1 MKKQSEESQE
11 EEKEVRVQVPG
22 LVTDE
27 LIVEEIWDHTLAA
40 PQFAVREFG
49 SDRIETR
56 GSIRSGLTD
65 SKGREVLYVPIDNG
79 HLRKGMVLVPDG
91 PAESTFDD
99 VYREACELAFE
110 IYDCDKG
117 KRGEFELLVAIA
129 IGSWF
134 LDRFASEGPRVAG
147 MGMFAPI
154 ISIRGRSG
162 SGKNRALNALR
173 LSSYRPFY
181 DLATVRTPSLYRPLD
196 QWKGTLCLDECDVS
210 GNENSDF
217 VHLIN
222 SRCYGTPISRQNPD
236 APANADVFSSF
247 GLTIV
252 TQRRSWIDDATEN
265 RTVPHYATKS
275 QKSLPT
281 SELDSWIDRGL
292 ALQNK
297 LLHLR
302 LAHWDQVNIDK
313 AARIEGVSDHRLT
326 AAVLPLL
333 ALKDSAPDMVANL
346 KEILLSFARK
356 RIEVKAASTD
366 GIIVNAL
373 WGRIEEGL
381 FGQFNRNLYVGRERV
396 KEKDVTG
403 EETTYVE
410 PLTTSDLSESLKWSS
425 ASALRRVVHGLQLQE
440 KPPSDKIRVGKKV
453 FNPIWFDS
461 AKVEPLL
468 RDFVI
473 DYEDGALQNVLARS
487 GLDMLPTSE
496 PEQLEQPEQKGVSGQ
511 PTAQNVPVVPNVPVI
526 SRVGD
531 GRKMQDQEPTE
542 VKPARIVTYPCSVC
556 GKQVGTY
563 AEPKYVKDRQVY
575 CREHFPKK
583 STKSERSPTLKK
595 SSSTREESSSP
606 AGR

>member
-1 MKKQSEESQE
+1 MKKQREESQE
-11 EEKEVRVQVPG
+11 EEKEVRIRVPG

-27 LIVEEIWDHTLAA
+27 LIAEEVWDHTLAA
-40 PQFAVREFG
+40 PQFTVREFG
-49 SDRIETR
+49 SDKIETR
-56 GSIRSGLTD
+56 ESVRSGMTD
-65 SKGREVLYVPIDNG
+65 SNGREILYVPIDND

-134 LDRFASEGPRVAG
+134 LDRFAPEGPRVAG

-173 LSSYRPFY
+173 LASYRPFY

-217 VHLIN
+217 IHLIN

-236 APANADVFSSF
+236 APANADAFSSF

-281 SELDSWIDRGL
+281 SELDSWTDRGL

-297 LLHLR
+297 LLYLR
-302 LAHWDQVNIDK
+302 LIHWDQVNIDK

-333 ALKDSAPDMVANL
+333 ALKDSAPGMVANL
-346 KEILLSFARK
+346 KEILLSFERRRK
-356 RIEVKAASTD
+356 EVRAASTD

-381 FGQFNRNLYVGRERV
+381 FGQFNRSLYVGREKV
-396 KEKDVTG
+396 KEKDVGG
-403 EETTYVE
+403 EESAYVE
-410 PLTTSDLSESLKWSS
+410 PLTTSDLAESLKWSS
-425 ASALRRVVHGLQLQE
+425 ASALRRVVHGLQLHE

-453 FNPIWFDS
+453 FNPIWFES

-468 RDFVI
+468 RDFVT
-473 DYEDGALQNVLARS
+473 DYEDGALQNVLARF

-496 PEQLEQPEQKGVSGQ
+496 PEHSEQPEQKGALDRS
-511 PTAQNVPVVPNVPVI
+511 TAQNVPVVPVVPVI

-531 GRKMQDQEPTE
+531 ERETRVQEPTE
-542 VKPARIVTYPCSVC
+542 AKSARIITYPCSVC

-563 AEPKYVKDRQVY
+563 AEPKYTKDRKIY
-575 CREHFPKK
+575 CKEHFPGQQ
-583 STKSERSPTLKK
+583 EQH
-595 SSSTREESSSP
+595 EEDKP
-606 AGR
+606 